1 MPAELL
7 LTAPGVLELAPYEEP
22 QMGRRSIRARALV
35 SGISQGTELSLLR
48 GSSPFGA
55 KRFDPDLRLFVADD
69 LPVYPLRL
77 GYEWVGAVTAIG
89 EDVVEVQVGDHVHAA
104 LPHRETQTIDLDG
117 ALPWS
122 LLPPG
127 LAPDRAAFLQSTTI
141 ALQAVHDAEIALG
154 GRVAVFGLG
163 VFGLL
168 TVQLARRS
176 GAVHV
181 VAVDP
186 VAARRELALQLGAD
200 RVLDP
205 ADAGAEIKKVDG
217 ALDVTIEFSG
227 RYDALHEALRSVR
240 LAGRVVAAGFYAG
253 GGDALRLGE
262 EFHHNRLTLVASMQ
276 GWGAP
281 SRRAGWHR
289 PRLRATALSL
299 LVDGEVS
306 VDDLVTHR
314 HRFAAAAEAF
324 RLIDERQ
331 AEVLRMQLDYDTA

>member
-7 LTAPGVLELAPYEEP
+7 LIGPGELELATYDELEL
-22 QMGRRSIRARALV
+22 GRRSVRARALV
-35 SGISQGTELSLLR
+35 SGISQGTELSLVR
-48 GSSPFGA
+48 GSSPFRT
-55 KRFDPDLRLFVADD
+55 KRFDPDLRLFVADEERG
-69 LPVYPLRL
+69 YPLRL
-77 GYEWVGAVTAIG
+77 GYEWVGEVTAVG
-89 EDVVEVQVGDHVHAA
+89 EDVHEVRVGDRVHAA
-104 LPHRETQTIDLDG
+104 LPHRETQTIDLEG
-117 ALPWS
+117 AALWS
-122 LLPPG
+122 LLTPS
-127 LAPDRAAFLQSTTI
+127 LAPDHAAFLQSTTI

-186 VAARRELALQLGAD
+186 VPERRALAARLGAD

-205 ADAGAEIKKVDG
+205 VDAAVQIKTAGAAVDV
-217 ALDVTIEFSG
+217 AIEFSG

-262 EFHHNRLTLVASMQ
+262 EFHHNRLTLVSSMQ

-281 SRRAGWHR
+281 SRRTGWDR

-299 LVDGEVS
+299 LAEEGVS
-306 VDDLVTHR
+306 VDRLVTHR
-314 HRFAAAAEAF
+314 HPFGMAPEAY
-324 RLIDERQ
+324 RLIGERP
-331 AEVLRMQLDYDTA
+331 AEVLRMLLAYDTA